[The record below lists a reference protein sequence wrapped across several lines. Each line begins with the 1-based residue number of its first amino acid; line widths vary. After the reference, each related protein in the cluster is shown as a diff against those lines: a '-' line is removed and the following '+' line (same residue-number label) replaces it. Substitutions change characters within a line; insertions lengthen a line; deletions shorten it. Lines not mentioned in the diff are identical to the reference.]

1 MPSLKKTILLI
12 LTILGSTH
20 AVDFSKCDKCSIAKE
35 YTRCDYYVEQKADLS
50 KQESCMIYAQSMEEG
65 NNNGRAAWYYLV
77 GGDFK
82 AAIRAG
88 ESALKVGEKF
98 AAEHIAEAYILEGND
113 KKAEKYFAMIGK
125 NSPDAVL
132 MIEKHFE
139 ILQKVYPDKF
149 KAETANKLYKR

>member
-1 MPSLKKTILLI
+1 MIRIVLII
-12 LTILGSTH
+12 LTILNSTH
-20 AVDFSKCDKCSIAKE
+20 ATELQKCDTGQTAKE
-35 YTRCDYYVEQKADLS
+35 YVKCVYYVEQKADLS
-50 KQESCMIYAQSMEEG
+50 KQESCMIYAQSMEKG

-98 AAEHIAEAYILEGND
+98 AAEHIAEAYMLEGDN
-113 KKAEKYFAMIGK
+113 KKAEQYFSMIGK
-125 NSPDAVL
+125 TSPDAIL
-132 MIEKHFE
+132 MVQKHFE

-149 KAETANKLYKR
+149 KADSAEKLYKR

>member
-1 MPSLKKTILLI
+1 MNKTILLI

-20 AVDFSKCDKCSIAKE
+20 AADLQKCDTCQTAKE
-35 YTRCDYYVEQKADLS
+35 YVKCGYYVEQKADLS

-98 AAEHIAEAYILEGND
+98 AAEHIAEAYMLEGDNE
-113 KKAEKYFAMIGK
+113 KAKQYFSMLGS
-125 NSPDAVL
+125 NSPDAEL
-132 MIEKHFE
+132 MVQKHFE

-149 KAETANKLYKR
+149 KAQTANKLYKR